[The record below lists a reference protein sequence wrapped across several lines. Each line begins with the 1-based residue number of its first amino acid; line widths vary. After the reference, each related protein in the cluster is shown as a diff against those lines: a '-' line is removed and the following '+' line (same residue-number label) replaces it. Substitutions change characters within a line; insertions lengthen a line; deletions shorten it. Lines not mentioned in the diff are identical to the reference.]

1 MSLERILLVD
11 DEPLVR
17 RSLEDILRARKLQSS
32 SAATLAA
39 AEALVAKE
47 TYDLILLD
55 VRLPDGDGQR
65 FLEQVMA
72 LPSHPL
78 VVMMTG
84 HGSIESAVAC
94 MRAGAFDYLLKPF
107 QPTQI
112 DLILRKAGNYSQ
124 LVKVNR
130 YNNMLH
136 LC

>member
-112 DLILRKAGNYSQ
+112 DLILRKA
-124 LVKVNR
+124 
-130 YNNMLH
+130 
-136 LC
+136 